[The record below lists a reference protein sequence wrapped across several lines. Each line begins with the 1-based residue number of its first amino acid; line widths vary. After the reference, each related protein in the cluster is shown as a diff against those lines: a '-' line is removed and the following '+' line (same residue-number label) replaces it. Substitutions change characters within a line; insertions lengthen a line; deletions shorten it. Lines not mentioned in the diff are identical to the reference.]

1 MLGIIPGSMASP
13 ADVVTEK
20 GKPPRPPGAGRVMSR
35 IAAKKAFH
43 WPTEKKK
50 LGEAG
55 ITLLSAGLDE
65 VPGVYK
71 DIHAMMAAQGDLVET
86 LARFDPKIV
95 KMAKA
100 GERPED

>member
-1 MLGIIPGSMASP
+1 MIVRLQAGTRERLLMY
-13 ADVVTEK
+13 
-20 GKPPRPPGAGRVMSR
+20 GAGQAVGQVF
-35 IAAKKAFH
+35 A
-43 WPTEKKK
+43 
-50 LGEAG
+50 EAG